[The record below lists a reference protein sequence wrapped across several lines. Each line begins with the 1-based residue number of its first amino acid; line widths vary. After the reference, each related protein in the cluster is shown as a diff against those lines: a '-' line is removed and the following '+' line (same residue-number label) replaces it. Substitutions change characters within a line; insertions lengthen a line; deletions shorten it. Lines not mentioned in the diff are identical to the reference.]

1 MAKAIIEFD
10 LNDPEDVKAHLRCVK
25 STSMA
30 VTLWDI
36 DQHLRNESRK
46 EDNVAEKLREE
57 IREIMSDNGINI
69 DELLD

>member
-1 MAKAIIEFD
+1 
-10 LNDPEDVKAHLRCVK
+10 
-25 STSMA
+25 MA